1 MQLTNSTVRL
11 YQKLNDLHKN
21 IMKSVDT
28 RMCVH
33 AYNDYLEYKQLVRRI
48 VANQNSDAFIRY
60 KELYLIL
67 SVLTVVKKTVGYF
80 SL

>member
-11 YQKLNDLHKN
+11 YQKLNDLHKS

-33 AYNDYLEYKQLVRRI
+33 TYNDSTLSGSPINNPSFLRSFKYCINLFVYHSALLISVKQASFRGG
-48 VANQNSDAFIRY
+48 
-60 KELYLIL
+60 
-67 SVLTVVKKTVGYF
+67 KK
-80 SL
+80 

>member
-33 AYNDYLEYKQLVRRI
+33 TYNDYLEYKLLVRRI
-48 VANQNSDAFIRY
+48 VDNQNSDAVIRY
-60 KELYLIL
+60 KEL
-67 SVLTVVKKTVGYF
+67 
-80 SL
+80 